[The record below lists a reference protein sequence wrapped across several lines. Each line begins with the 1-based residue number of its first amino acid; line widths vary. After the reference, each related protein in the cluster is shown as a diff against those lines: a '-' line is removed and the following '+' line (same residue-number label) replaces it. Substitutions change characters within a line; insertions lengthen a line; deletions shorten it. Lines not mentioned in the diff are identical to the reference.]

1 MIEDDDDLAFE
12 KANAAAAAAAKADQA
27 HSYQEIVDG
36 MKAVRA
42 RIDFINATYHHNY
55 SPQSE
60 SVGLVGAYRVVQV
73 LARRFL
79 RATDWPGHEVADET
93 KLLWEQQWYEQYC
106 NAVVEIAKAMQTAV
120 ANGELTLRSPLTR
133 IALDEKRLSA
143 WLGEDIATAMATA
156 FKEVYQR
163 AERIEHPASAHRPAR
178 TTYTEVKRLDIATGR
193 WPDDVALPPGAAYVE
208 DFANWAN
215 AEGIASFDEMMT
227 LLGDT
232 FHPPLAATVPAQ
244 SEAATSTKPAAEN
257 IAKLFDPV
265 TVEQLEKMFPATGN
279 WKSWS
284 ERAKS
289 NGLAAA
295 KVKRAMFN
303 PYNAGIWF
311 IQKGVAGWDLARCH
325 RVLAHNLPARSKG
338 KDNLLVNSDD

>member
-1 MIEDDDDLAFE
+1 MIEDDDLAFE

-42 RIDFINATYHHNY
+42 RIDFINATFHHNY

-60 SVGLVGAYRVVQV
+60 LVGLVGAYRVVQV

-106 NAVVEIAKAMQTAV
+106 NAVVEISKAMQTAV
-120 ANGELTLRSPLTR
+120 TNGELTLRSSLTR
-133 IALDEKRLSA
+133 IALDEKRLGA
-143 WLGEDIATAMATA
+143 WLGEDIAASMAAA
-156 FKEVYQR
+156 FKEVYPR
-163 AERIEHPASAHRPAR
+163 AKRRERPASAHRPAR
-178 TTYTEVKRLDIATGR
+178 TTYTEVKRLDIATGS
-193 WPDDVALPPGAAYVE
+193 WPDDVVLPPGAAYIA

-215 AEGIASFDEMMT
+215 TEGIASFDEVIA

-232 FHPPLAATVPAQ
+232 SAAPPRVSVTAQ
-244 SEAATSTKPAAEN
+244 PNGDASLKPATENLAE
-257 IAKLFDPV
+257 LFDPV
-265 TVEQLEKMFPATGN
+265 TVEQLEKMLPASGKWRT
-279 WKSWS
+279 WS

-289 NGLAAA
+289 NGLKDA
-295 KVKRAMFN
+295 KVGRAMYN
-303 PYNAGIWF
+303 PYKAALWFVARGIE
-311 IQKGVAGWDLARCH
+311 GWDLARCH
-325 RVLAHNLPARSKG
+325 RALSNNLPARSKA
-338 KDNLLVNSDD
+338 KKSMLVDSDD

>member
-1 MIEDDDDLAFE
+1 MIEEDDDLAFE

-27 HSYQEIVDG
+27 HSYQVIVDG

-133 IALDEKRLSA
+133 IALDEKRLGA
-143 WLGEDIATAMATA
+143 WLGEDIAASMAAA
-156 FKEVYQR
+156 FKAVYPK

-178 TTYTEVKRLDIATGR
+178 TTYTEVTRLDIATGR
-193 WPDDVALPPGAAYVE
+193 WPDGIVLPPGVAYVA
-208 DFANWAN
+208 DFASWAS
-215 AEGIASFDEMMT
+215 AAGIANSDEVIA
-227 LLGDT
+227 LLSDAT
-232 FHPPLAATVPAQ
+232 AATAPATMPVSDIPRISALPEKKAIRHKLRFNALDAPIQ
-244 SEAATSTKPAAEN
+244 KAIKAAESQVL
-257 IAKLFDPV
+257 ALVFLKLKDLALAEEKPFIG
-265 TVEQLEKMFPATGN
+265 QLEDGEPLYTAD
-279 WKSWS
+279 
-284 ERAKS
+284 
-289 NGLAAA
+289 NG
-295 KVKRAMFN
+295 KVTKLTKKALGQRLKRLTEA
-303 PYNAGIWF
+303 
-311 IQKGVAGWDLARCH
+311 DR
-325 RVLAHNLPARSKG
+325 
-338 KDNLLVNSDD
+338 

>member
-1 MIEDDDDLAFE
+1 MIEDDDDLAIE

-60 SVGLVGAYRVVQV
+60 LVGLVGAYRVVQV

-106 NAVVEIAKAMQTAV
+106 NAVVEISKAMQTAV

-133 IALDEKRLSA
+133 IALDEKRLGA
-143 WLGEDIATAMATA
+143 WLGEDIAASMATA
-156 FKEVYQR
+156 FKKVYPR
-163 AERIEHPASAHRPAR
+163 AKRIEHPASVHRPAR

-193 WPDDVALPPGAAYVE
+193 WPDDVVLPPGVAYIA
-208 DFANWAN
+208 DFASWAS
-215 AEGIASFDEMMT
+215 AAGIANSDEVIA
-227 LLGDT
+227 LLSDARAAT
-232 FHPPLAATVPAQ
+232 LAASMPVSVIPHISALAEKKVIKHKLRFNALDAPIQ
-244 SEAATSTKPAAEN
+244 KAIKAAESQVL
-257 IAKLFDPV
+257 ALVFLKLKDLALAEERPF
-265 TVEQLEKMFPATGN
+265 TGQLEDGEPLYTAD
-279 WKSWS
+279 
-284 ERAKS
+284 
-289 NGLAAA
+289 NG
-295 KVKRAMFN
+295 KVTKLTKKALGQRLKRLTEA
-303 PYNAGIWF
+303 
-311 IQKGVAGWDLARCH
+311 DR
-325 RVLAHNLPARSKG
+325 
-338 KDNLLVNSDD
+338 